1 MAFSFPFLRRSVTTL
16 AQTTP
21 VSEQQP
27 QAVPATPS
35 EELFIDRDAPDPGP
49 SDAGLSA
56 ISRLAAENLTERGY
70 KDGYTY
76 HDPEVR
82 HHHLEAIKANI
93 RAACERELGAMA
105 GQMQR
110 LDVHIRQLEGAGM
123 DATLAALRTKREQ
136 LELLAVNLG
145 EEMLQATGGCG
156 PAELPCATYTDGF
169 NRGYKAYLAAEF
181 LTNSYSAR

>member
-1 MAFSFPFLRRSVTTL
+1 MAFTFPFLRRSNTSLTDN
-16 AQTTP
+16 AP
-21 VSEQQP
+21 AKEQHP
-27 QAVPATPS
+27 QALTAAPS

-56 ISRLAAENLTERGY
+56 ISRLAAENLTDRGY
-70 KDGYTY
+70 QDGYTY

-105 GQMQR
+105 EQMQR

-136 LELLAVNLG
+136 LELLAVNHG

-181 LTNSYSAR
+181 LTNTYSAR